1 VEPLP
6 QRIKTYCFWGVASGI
21 VFFSVYPTC
30 NWLTSLRSHHY
41 RAYHQSELAV
51 PFWPDWIWV
60 YVSMY
65 VLFLAPPFFLN
76 CGGLAR
82 LGKQLIVTTVAAG
95 FTFLLLPATLGFERV
110 APQSAFLHDLYLQ
123 IFEVDK
129 PHNLIPS
136 LHVVW
141 STALALAIAEKA
153 TPPRRVFFLGWAAAI
168 ALSTLFVHQHHIVD
182 LVVALLFVM
191 VARMTIRE

>member
-6 QRIKTYCFWGVASGI
+6 QRIKTYCFWGVVSGI

-30 NWLTSLRSHHY
+30 NWLTSLRSDPY
-41 RAYHQSELAV
+41 QFYLQSELAV
-51 PFWPDWIWV
+51 PFLPEWIWV
-60 YVSMY
+60 YLSMY
-65 VLFLAPPFFLN
+65 VLFLAPPFFLD

-82 LGKQLIVTTVAAG
+82 LGKQLITTTLAAG
-95 FTFLLLPATLGFERV
+95 FTYLLVPATLGFERV
-110 APQSAFLHDLYLQ
+110 APENGFLRDFYLK

-136 LHVVW
+136 LHVIW
-141 STALALAIAEKA
+141 STALALAVVEKA
-153 TPPRRVFFLGWAAAI
+153 TPPWRLFFLGWAAAI
-168 ALSTLFVHQHHIVD
+168 ALSTLFVHQHHVID
-182 LVVALLFVM
+182 LVVAVVFVM